1 MQSVA
6 DAGTS
11 GVSKIG
17 RCLEAGMGFSIASTR
32 DASGQNCTHFNGT
45 HFGVLSGSIQTLGKI
60 RLLIWALPARM
71 RNRQKQ
77 GRPQRDAPS
86 SPQRWGR
93 FCARRRGSLERL
105 SSPQKRDALDAAVF
119 LGRPAPPSTKA
130 TERSL
135 EVPVLIAVQ
144 GGGNRC
150 DLAAIAS
157 PRTGETR
164 LVKRRP
170 VRVTRSA
177 DRDPPHD
184 HGLGGLCVDVEQ

>member
-6 DAGTS
+6 DAGTW
-11 GVSKIG
+11 GVSKTG
-17 RCLEAGMGFSIASTR
+17 R
-32 DASGQNCTHFNGT
+32 
-45 HFGVLSGSIQTLGKI
+45 VLSGSIRTLGKI

-119 LGRPAPPSTKA
+119 LGRRAPPSMTNA
-130 TERSL
+130 PERSL

-144 GGGNRC
+144 G
-150 DLAAIAS
+150 
-157 PRTGETR
+157 
-164 LVKRRP
+164 
-170 VRVTRSA
+170 
-177 DRDPPHD
+177 
-184 HGLGGLCVDVEQ
+184 